1 MLNRY
6 PLWKNLLILFIAV
19 LGLLY
24 ALPNVFPQDPAIQIA
39 SQESGQSVGQAAL
52 DKALKALQQAGIETV
67 GSGLDDGTAMVRLAE
82 ADQQLAAKQTAEVA
96 LGGNYVVA
104 LNQVTTTPDWLAG
117 IGGKPLKLGLDLAG
131 GVHFLL
137 EVDTEAAIEKRIET
151 TASEVRRLLRAD
163 RIRYQSVEMTRGNE
177 IIARFSTEQ
186 AREEAEN
193 VIRRELPDLQ
203 RVIPRNSAADS
214 FVLRLGLS
222 ELTIQ
227 EIEDYAV
234 SQNLTTLRNRVNEI
248 GVSEP
253 LVAQQGRNRI
263 VVELPGV
270 QDTTAAKRIIG
281 RTANLEFRLEAE
293 PGGLISNKE
302 QFEYMDPEEQA
313 RRGSVWLEEDIIITG
328 DSVANAQAGFDQR
341 DSRPN
346 VSITLDSTGGAKMSM
361 ATRNNVGRNMGT
373 LFIETKTETSYRTN
387 EQGERVPVTR
397 QIVEKKVIS
406 LANILEPLGTRFQI
420 TGLDS
425 PAYASELALLLRS
438 GALAAPMTFVE
449 EHTIGP
455 SLGQENID
463 TGVRSI
469 MLGLLLVVLFM
480 LFYYRVFGIAANIAL
495 AMNIV
500 LILAVMSI
508 LGATL
513 TLPGMA
519 GIVLTVGMAVDGNVL
534 IFSRIR
540 EELGAGLSPQQA
552 INSGFERATV
562 SILDANLTTLIVAFI
577 LWGIGTGPVKGFAI
591 TLSIG
596 ILTSMFASIMGTRAI
611 VNFMYGGR
619 RVKKLWI

>member
-6 PLWKNLLILFIAV
+6 PLWKNVLILTIAL

-24 ALPNVFPQDPAIQIA
+24 ALPNIFPQDPAIQIA
-39 SQESGQSVGQAAL
+39 RQTTGEEVSERAL
-52 DKALKALQQAGIETV
+52 GSAIEALQEAGIETV
-67 GSGLDDGTAMVRLAE
+67 GSYLDAGTGVVRLAE
-82 ADQQLAAKQTAEVA
+82 AEQQLPAKRVAEMA
-96 LGGNYVVA
+96 LGGDFVVA

-137 EVDTEAAIEKRIET
+137 EVDTDAAIEKRLET
-151 TASEVRRLLRAD
+151 TASEVRRLLRGE
-163 RIRYQSVEMTRGNE
+163 RIRYQTVELARNSE
-177 IIARFSTEQ
+177 IVARFVSPEAREQ
-186 AREEAEN
+186 ADSL
-193 VIRRELPDLQ
+193 IRRELPELQ
-203 RVIPRNSAADS
+203 RFSRDDA
-214 FVLRLGLS
+214 VLRMSLS
-222 ELTIQ
+222 EQTIK
-227 EIEDYAV
+227 EIEEYAV

-263 VVELPGV
+263 VIELPGV

-302 QFEYMDPEEQA
+302 QFEYMDSEEQR

-328 DSVANAQAGFDQR
+328 DSVANAQSGFDPR
-341 DSRPN
+341 DNRPN
-346 VSITLDSTGGAKMSM
+346 VSITLDSIGGAKMSM

-373 LFIETKTETSYRTN
+373 LFIETKNETTYRSN
-387 EQGERVPVTR
+387 PEGERVPVTR
-397 QIVEKKVIS
+397 QIVERKVIS

-425 PAYASELALLLRS
+425 PQYASELALLLRS

-495 AMNIV
+495 TLNLV
-500 LILAVMSI
+500 LIVAVMSM

-540 EELGAGLSPQQA
+540 EELRAGLSPQQA
-552 INSGFERATV
+552 INAGFERATV

-611 VNFMYGGR
+611 VNLIYGGR